1 MGHANHTH
9 LLQLPKNL
17 DDLDH
22 EKAAEWTS
30 NGVIE
35 GRGRLKQHKNRAEI
49 ERLLHIPRASA
60 YETATQ
66 TDPLA
71 VSHSHCAQRSLD
83 IQHYQKHAASLTEP
97 VSRKRAPTPLNP
109 QERKDKDTTVPL
121 KKRNHN
127 GYRIDKPR
135 PKSTELRPSPPI
147 LLPALP
153 TAPPPP
159 TPTTAAV
166 ALPNPTPLTTLPVA
180 TPQEEELSLEQDDTP
195 QNDATPPNQGDSLL
209 HDAPPQD
216 PQPRKKKRKCKRSRN
231 SKEHHTTRTNKS
243 RYQQP
248 ALCSLPA
255 GSIPDTDSPLSI
267 PGGLRAPGR
276 TGGPY

>member
-1 MGHANHTH
+1 MSGIT
-9 LLQLPKNL
+9 LPPL
-17 DDLDH
+17 HSRRTLTFSFL
-22 EKAAEWTS
+22 KAAEWTP

-121 KKRNHN
+121 KKRNHT

-166 ALPNPTPLTTLPVA
+166 APPNPTPLTALPVA
-180 TPQEEELSLEQDDTP
+180 APQEEKLSREQDDAI
-195 QNDATPPNQGDSLL
+195 QNDAPLPDQDDVPHNE
-209 HDAPPQD
+209 APP
-216 PQPRKKKRKCKRSRN
+216 PRKKRKKKRSQGSKARHDSKPSTSR
-231 SKEHHTTRTNKS
+231 H
-243 RYQQP
+243 QP
-248 ALCSLPA
+248 PVAA
-255 GSIPDTDSPLSI
+255 TVSPPSI
-267 PGGLRAPGR
+267 PGGPRAPG
-276 TGGPY
+276 

>member
-60 YETATQ
+60 YMYETT
-66 TDPLA
+66 
-71 VSHSHCAQRSLD
+71 SHSHRAHRSLD
-83 IQHYQKHAASLTEP
+83 IQHYQTHAASLTEP
-97 VSRKRAPTPLNP
+97 VSRKCAPTPLNP

-121 KKRNHN
+121 KKRNHS

-147 LLPALP
+147 LLPAPP

-166 ALPNPTPLTTLPVA
+166 APPNLTPLTTLPVTA
-180 TPQEEELSLEQDDTP
+180 PQEEELSLEQDDAL
-195 QNDATPPNQGDSLL
+195 QNDATLPDQGDSLL

-216 PQPRKKKRKCKRSRN
+216 PQPRKKKRKRKQSRG
-231 SKEHHTTRTNKS
+231 SKERHDERTSKS
-243 RYQQP
+243 KYQP
-248 ALCSLPA
+248 ATQLYALHTGHGLPSLN
-255 GSIPDTDSPLSI
+255 SW
-267 PGGLRAPGR
+267 
-276 TGGPY
+276 GP

>member
-1 MGHANHTH
+1 MSGIT
-9 LLQLPKNL
+9 LPPL
-17 DDLDH
+17 HSRRTLTFSFL
-22 EKAAEWTS
+22 KAAEWTP

-35 GRGRLKQHKNRAEI
+35 GRGRLKHHKNRAEI
-49 ERLLHIPRASA
+49 ERLLHTPRASA

-71 VSHSHCAQRSLD
+71 VSHSHRAQRSLD
-83 IQHYQKHAASLTEP
+83 IQHYQTHTASWTEP
-97 VSRKRAPTPLNP
+97 VSRKRAPAPLNP

-121 KKRNHN
+121 KKRNHS

-166 ALPNPTPLTTLPVA
+166 APPNPTPLTALPVA
-180 TPQEEELSLEQDDTP
+180 APQEEKLSREQDDAI
-195 QNDATPPNQGDSLL
+195 QNDAPLPDQGGGTES
-209 HDAPPQD
+209 
-216 PQPRKKKRKCKRSRN
+216 
-231 SKEHHTTRTNKS
+231 TRYHEGQVKS
-243 RYQQP
+243 SSYSP
-248 ALCSLPA
+248 HKYKIAL
-255 GSIPDTDSPLSI
+255 
-267 PGGLRAPGR
+267 
-276 TGGPY
+276 